1 MLVQSTETVSHP
13 RDIARIQM
21 TDVYIGVVNGLPFI
35 TDADEVYVFVDGLWY
50 MEEWEDLVDAEGDVH
65 RAVMLLAAKV
75 AAGEASKGEIS
86 G

>member
-1 MLVQSTETVSHP
+1 MLVQPTETVSRP

-21 TDVYIGVVNGLPFI
+21 TDVYIGVVNDLPFI
-35 TDADEVYVFVDGLWY
+35 SDADEVYVFVDGLWY
-50 MEEWEDLVDAEGDVH
+50 TEDWAELVEAEGDVH

-75 AAGEASKGEIS
+75 NGGEASKGEIT